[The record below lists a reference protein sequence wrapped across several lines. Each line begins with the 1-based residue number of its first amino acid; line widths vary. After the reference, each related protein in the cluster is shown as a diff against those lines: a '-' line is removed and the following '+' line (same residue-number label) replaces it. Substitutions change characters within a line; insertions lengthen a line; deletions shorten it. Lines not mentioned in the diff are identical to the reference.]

1 MMTFLVHCVWF
12 PIILATTFLSNMF
25 QISFLSKMGDQT
37 ELEVK
42 TPDSNYC
49 TKPAKDFLTLKFEQ
63 MKYLFFTRWK
73 IWEDARFLLFCLC
86 VAGIVQGMI
95 FTNVVISSIERRFG
109 YDSTQSGI
117 IAGSYDMGSL
127 IAVIPVTY
135 FGGRPGSSKPK
146 VIKTQIYIF
155 CHS

>member
-1 MMTFLVHCVWF
+1 MSST
-12 PIILATTFLSNMF
+12 
-25 QISFLSKMGDQT
+25 T
-37 ELEVK
+37 ELAVSDCEDSPTNKNDCLK
-42 TPDSNYC
+42 T
-49 TKPAKDFLTLKFEQ
+49 AKELLLAKCVQ
-63 MKYLFFTRWK
+63 IKYLFFRWK

-135 FGGRPGSSKPK
+135 FGGRPGASKPK
-146 VIKTQIYIF
+146 VSPF
-155 CHS
+155 SGC

>member
-1 MMTFLVHCVWF
+1 
-12 PIILATTFLSNMF
+12 MF
-25 QISFLSKMGDQT
+25 QISLFSKMVEQT

-42 TPDSNYC
+42 TPDSSEYI
-49 TKPAKDFLTLKFEQ
+49 KSVKDFLTLKFEQ
-63 MKYLFFTRWK
+63 TKYLFFTRWK

-86 VAGIVQGMI
+86 IAGIVQGMI

-117 IAGSYDMGSL
+117 IAGSYDVGSL

-146 VIKTQIYIF
+146 VIKR
-155 CHS
+155 SN